1 MNLQSLIKQRREI
14 WAALIHLYQEQS
26 LKLQPIWF
34 AHPNRTISPSWNKMR
49 GRQKEGKGK
58 RKIRDIWLLKCWRRM
73 RLPFCSSSLAAARV
87 GASCGLPPSQFLLA
101 QELRPLSPGD
111 LLVVNSLRFGDT
123 EGQGRGWGRCGVV
136 ASRSPSSAWLESWV
150 HTEMLELRLYVSHF
164 NQTSS

>member
-1 MNLQSLIKQRREI
+1 MSLQSLIKQRREI

-58 RKIRDIWLLKCWRRM
+58 RKIRDIWILKCWRRM

-87 GASCGLPPSQFLLA
+87 GASSRPPALPVPLGSRAETTLSWRFARRQLLA
-101 QELRPLSPGD
+101 VWRHGGAGEGVGSLRRRGFSLSQLRLARELSPHRD
-111 LLVVNSLRFGDT
+111 V
-123 EGQGRGWGRCGVV
+123 GV
-136 ASRSPSSAWLESWV
+136 APLCF
-150 HTEMLELRLYVSHF
+150 TL
-164 NQTSS
+164 